1 MLRTRVIT
9 ALVLF
14 AALLTALF
22 AVPRNA
28 GIGFFALLLLL
39 GAWEWAAFAGLNS
52 LAGRLAYAGLTAA
65 ICGACWLSPAV
76 VRWPV
81 VAGVAA
87 AFWVLA
93 FVLVVA
99 WHRPIA
105 APVAGLVGLVVLV
118 PTFLSI
124 AAVLAQAGPAYLL
137 FMLFLVWAAD
147 VGAYFAGRRFGKRL
161 LAPRVSPKKTW
172 EGLAGGLLFALLIA
186 MIGVI
191 GFAQPALPL
200 LLVASATVLASVV
213 GDLTESLFKRNAG
226 LKDSGS
232 LLPGHGGVLDRIDS
246 VTAAAPVYALGLYAL
261 GVLR

>member
-9 ALVLF
+9 ALILF
-14 AALLTALF
+14 ALLLAALF
-22 AVPRNA
+22 AVPRPA
-28 GIGFFALLLLL
+28 SIGFFALLLLL
-39 GAWEWAAFAGLNS
+39 GAWEWAAFAGQRS
-52 LAGRLAYAGLTAA
+52 APARLGYAGLAGVVSAA
-65 ICGACWLSPAV
+65 LWLAPTWV
-76 VRWPV
+76 PWPV
-81 VAGVAA
+81 VTAVAA

-93 FVLVVA
+93 FGLVVG

-105 APVAGLVGLVVLV
+105 APVAGLVGLLVLV
-118 PTFLSI
+118 PTFLAI
-124 AAVLAQAGPAYLL
+124 AAVLTGAGPAYLL

-147 VGAYFAGRRFGKRL
+147 VGAYFAGRRFGRRL
-161 LAPRVSPKKTW
+161 LAPRVSPNKTW
-172 EGLAGGLLFALLIA
+172 EGLGGGLLFALLIA
-186 MIGVI
+186 MIGVV

-200 LLVASATVLASVV
+200 LAVAAATVLASVV

-246 VTAAAPVYALGLYAL
+246 VTAAAPVYALGLHVL

>member
-14 AALLTALF
+14 AALLAALF

-28 GIGFFALLLLL
+28 GIGFFAVLLLL
-39 GAWEWAAFAGLNS
+39 GAWEWAAFAGLS
-52 LAGRLAYAGLTAA
+52 SAAGRLAYAGFTAA
-65 ICGACWLSPAV
+65 ICYACWQAPAV
-76 VRWPV
+76 VPWPA

-93 FVLVVA
+93 FALVVA

-105 APVAGLVGLVVLV
+105 APVAGLIGLVVLV

-124 AAVLAQAGPAYLL
+124 AAVLSQAGPAYLL

-147 VGAYFAGRRFGKRL
+147 VGAYFAGRRFGRRL

-172 EGLAGGLLFALLIA
+172 EGLGGGLLFALLIA

-200 LLVASATVLASVV
+200 LLVAAATVLASVV

>member
-14 AALLTALF
+14 AALLAALF
-22 AVPRNA
+22 AVPTNA
-28 GIGFFALLLLL
+28 GIGFFAVLLLL
-39 GAWEWAAFAGLNS
+39 GAWEWAAFAGLRS
-52 LAGRLAYAGLTAA
+52 GLGRLCYAGFTAA
-65 ICGACWLSPAV
+65 VCYGSWRAPAV
-76 VRWPV
+76 VPWPA
-81 VAGVAA
+81 VAGLAT

-93 FVLVVA
+93 FALVVG

-105 APVAGLVGLVVLV
+105 APVAGLIGVIVLV

-124 AAVLAQAGPAYLL
+124 AAVLTQAGPAYLL

-147 VGAYFAGRRFGKRL
+147 VGAYFAGRRFGRRL

-172 EGLAGGLLFALLIA
+172 EGLGGGLLLALLIA
-186 MIGVI
+186 MIGVV

-200 LLVASATVLASVV
+200 LAVAAATVLASVV

-226 LKDSGS
+226 LKDSGT

-246 VTAAAPVYALGLYAL
+246 VTAAAPVYALGLCAL